1 MNLKEIEEL
10 LEKFY
15 EGNTNL
21 SEEQKLREFF
31 SGNEISPQLSE
42 HADLFRFY
50 SQSRKEQ
57 LNDTGFEERFL
68 SVIQEHTSI
77 PILSRKRQ
85 LFYISGIAAT
95 LIIMAGLI
103 FTFRNDVLKRT
114 PKTPLN
120 TELAY
125 EQAKDALAML
135 SINLNTGLEQVQK
148 LQNFQKGINELQK
161 IQAFQKGLDEM
172 NKFSKFYQ
180 YQQIVIN
187 PGDKNRP

>member
-21 SEEQKLREFF
+21 SDEQKLREFF
-31 SGNEISPQLSE
+31 SGNEIPPKLIE

-57 LNDTGFEERFL
+57 INDTEFEDRFN
-68 SVIQEHTSI
+68 SAIQEHSSI
-77 PILSRKRQ
+77 PILPRKRQ
-85 LFYISGIAAT
+85 IYYISGIAAV
-95 LIIMAGLI
+95 LIILTGLI
-103 FTFRNDVLKRT
+103 FTFKNDVLKQAVT
-114 PKTPLN
+114 KPVN
-120 TELAY
+120 AELAFK
-125 EQAKDALAML
+125 QATNALAML
-135 SINLNTGLEQVQK
+135 SINFNAGLDQVQK

-161 IQAFQKGLDEM
+161 IQAFQKGIDEM
-172 NKFSKFYQ
+172 TKFSKFYQ

-187 PGDKNRP
+187 PDDKNRP